1 MEVAIKEK
9 KLEKII
15 ERVVI
20 RVLQRTLKDSDFGL
34 ELQSEFEKKLKES
47 ITSKEAGL
55 LKDFNE
61 IISSAK

>member
-1 MEVAIKEK
+1 METVIKEK

-15 ERVVI
+15 ERIVV

-34 ELQSEFEKKLKES
+34 ELQPVFEKKLKES
-47 ITSKEAGL
+47 IFSKKAGS

-61 IISSAK
+61 IISNSK